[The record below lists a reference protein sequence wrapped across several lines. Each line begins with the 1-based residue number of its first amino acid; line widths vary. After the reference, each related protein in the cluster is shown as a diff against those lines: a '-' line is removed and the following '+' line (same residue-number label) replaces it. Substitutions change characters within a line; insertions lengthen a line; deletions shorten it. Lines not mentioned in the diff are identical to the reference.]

1 MATAKKTKKAPVKK
15 TAPKTEASPV
25 GRPPNL
31 VKLTAKDVPSGVS
44 DMVKTLSDTMGVDP
58 ETVVTLALLHVQQQV
73 RVHGLFGVR
82 NILEQQKR
90 YLV

>member
-1 MATAKKTKKAPVKK
+1 MATAKKTTKAPAKK
-15 TAPKTEASPV
+15 TAPETEASPV
-25 GRPPNL
+25 GRPPTL
-31 VKLTAKDVPSGVS
+31 VKLTAKDVPPGVS

-58 ETVVTLALLHVQQQV
+58 EAVVTLALLHVQQQV